1 MRRSLEGRGWK
12 SPTPRRQ
19 RRRRPPSSLGPPP
32 ILWSSSA
39 RTDRPLAALPVP
51 AVPPLVAPCTASPP
65 GAAAPFRCR
74 LQRNDPGWLVGEQRH
89 VVGFLLP
96 PAVDLGALT
105 AGEELE
111 QGAEAMVLGILVG
124 VAGVRGGRF
133 YMRRDTRAGGA
144 EVRVRARL
152 QRLSRRGCLALAC
165 WVRACPCQTGSKHF
179 VSFGVMGC
187 PSPAHSCAI
196 GRDSERLPFV

>member
-12 SPTPRRQ
+12 SPTPRWQ

-51 AVPPLVAPCTASPP
+51 AVPPLLAPCTASPP

-89 VVGFLLP
+89 VVSFLLP
-96 PAVDLGALT
+96 PAAVLGALA

-124 VAGVRGGRF
+124 VAGVRGGPF
-133 YMRRDTRAGGA
+133 YTRRDTRAGGA
-144 EVRVRARL
+144 SAREASASVPSWLPCARL
-152 QRLSRRGCLALAC
+152 LGTCVSLSDRLQAFCIVWGYGLPLP
-165 WVRACPCQTGSKHF
+165 CPQLHHR
-179 VSFGVMGC
+179 
-187 PSPAHSCAI
+187 P
-196 GRDSERLPFV
+196 